1 MALTDAN
8 SSVLLENV
16 ARMINDHVSESIAPL
31 VKSFSDIIYGDI
43 SEDDIAVRSDSD
55 LYGAALSLWGSLNE
69 REPGGQIVKVYNPI
83 LSRHGWQPTKT
94 IIEIV
99 QTDMPFLVDSINMAL
114 KRLNINS
121 HLSLHYPLS
130 VSRDNDGNVT
140 SVASLKNKTSQTEDI
155 TIFLLEIDRL
165 DSEEVLAHVHQE
177 LVDVLNEV
185 SLSVQDWKPMRKK
198 LKGIIDGLPTALFPG
213 AKCELSETVNFLQWI
228 YEGNFTLLGYR
239 SYSLN
244 GVEGDIELV
253 SDPSTSLGAML
264 NSQESKPKLLSSLTF
279 GAQREATSKKLML
292 LTKSNTVCR
301 VHRPTKTD
309 YIGIKRFDKLG
320 RVIGEDRF
328 IGLFSSSIYNNSVF
342 QIPYLGDKLRRITES
357 SNYSKG
363 SHDYKAMQHFL
374 ETYPR
379 DELIQATEAE
389 LLASCVS
396 ILKLEERDAV
406 KLIVRE
412 DSFGRFFSCV
422 VYVTRE
428 RYNTALR
435 KKTQEVLARHFE
447 SEEEVSFTTFFSE
460 SNLARTHYIVQ
471 LKPNHKPEFSVKAIE
486 NDLIES
492 ARSWE
497 DKLENALIA
506 HHGESIAKSL
516 SNKYNK
522 AFSQSYKTD
531 VSPGIAV
538 VDIATLETLN
548 DDHHL
553 GMIFYRPQEM
563 KKGSKQVRLKLF
575 SLDEPLHL
583 SDVLPMLEN
592 FGLRIVGERP
602 YELILEGGHSAWVLD
617 FQMLHTGDNDFD
629 INKVQNTFQNAFAQV
644 WGNELEDDGFNK
656 LLLATNLSGRKITIL
671 RAYAKYM
678 RQIGSTF
685 NQTYIEETMGRY
697 PEIANLI
704 IDLFTQ
710 KFDPTIK
717 FAQKKL
723 DTIQKDIIE
732 RLDQVANLD
741 DDRIIRRYLDMVLAT
756 IRTNFYQPHEDGS
769 DKSYMS
775 FKVRP
780 EMIPEVP
787 LPLPKFEVF
796 VYSPRVE
803 GVHLR
808 GGKVARGGLRWSDR
822 REDFRTEVLGL
833 VKAQQVKN
841 TVIVP
846 VGAKGGFVC
855 KQMPT
860 TGGREAFFTEG
871 QECYKIFI
879 RALLDITD
887 NIVDGELVPPKSV
900 VRHDDDDPYLV
911 VAADKGTATFSDI
924 ANGISEE
931 YNFWM
936 GDAFASGGSV
946 GYDHKK
952 MGITARGG
960 WESVKRHFREM
971 GIDCQTTDFTC
982 IAVGDM
988 AGDVFGNGML
998 LSKHTCLQVAFNHM
1012 HIFIDPTPDA
1022 AKSWVERDRLF
1033 NLPRSSWDDYDSTL
1047 ISKGGGIFSR
1057 SAKSIMLTPE
1067 IKKMLGSKKSSMTPT
1082 ELMQSVLKME
1092 VDLFWNGGIGTYL
1105 KGSSE
1110 SHADVGDRANDSLRV
1125 NGSEMN
1131 AKIVGEGGNLGC
1143 TQLGRI
1149 EYCATGGRMNTDFID
1164 NVGGVDCSDN
1174 EVNIKILL
1182 NSLVASGDLT
1192 VKQRNELLYSM
1203 TDEVGDIVI
1212 NNHNRQTQSLSISHH
1227 AGANM
1232 LKEQVR
1238 FMHGLEKAG
1247 SLDRG
1252 LEFLPTDE
1260 ELTERQSVGRGFTRP
1275 ELAVLLAYGK
1285 MVLKEQLVIDEITNN
1300 SFHSRLLSAAFPVV
1314 LQQRYAK
1321 DMENHPLR
1329 REIIAT
1335 QLANKL
1341 VDDMGLNFVH
1351 RMTDETGSTVDE
1363 IAHCYT
1369 IASEIFGLR
1378 QIFEDLDALNNIL
1391 DAQTQTE
1398 MLYETRR
1405 IMRRVTRWFLRNRD
1419 VSMSIEDTINFY
1431 KPKFETL
1438 NSNIFDLLAPSDT
1451 KDIKGEIND
1460 LVEKG
1465 VPQHISETIG
1475 KASTLFSAMDIAQ
1488 VAQEVD
1494 MDLCLVA
1501 SIYFKLGNEVELHWF
1516 LDQISAQPVSN
1527 HWQAL
1532 ARASFREELDWQQ
1545 RVLTGTVLKGL
1556 SGKDVG
1562 DDTVTKWIKDN
1573 EKLLNRWVHLLADFK
1588 ASKTHEFAK
1597 FSVAL
1602 RELNLLSHNAT
1613 LAL

>member
-1 MALTDAN
+1 MALTNAN

-16 ARMINDHVSESIAPL
+16 AQMICDNVNEDMAPL
-31 VKSFSDIIYGDI
+31 IKSFTHLIYGDI
-43 SEDDIAVRSDSD
+43 SEDDIAARSDSD

-69 REPGGQIVKVYNPI
+69 RKPDNEIIKVYNPI

-94 IIEIV
+94 IVEIV
-99 QTDMPFLVDSINMAL
+99 HTDMPFLVDSVNMAL
-114 KRLNINS
+114 KRLNIKS
-121 HLSLHYPLS
+121 HLSLHYPVS
-130 VSRDNDGNVT
+130 VSRDSEGNVN
-140 SVASLKNKTSQTEDI
+140 SLASLKNKTTQTEDI

-165 DSEEVLAHVHQE
+165 DSEEVLSQLQQE
-177 LVDVLNEV
+177 LINVLAEV
-185 SLSVQDWKPMRKK
+185 TLSVDDWKPMRKK
-198 LKGIIDGLPTALFPG
+198 LKSIIDGLPTALFPG
-213 AKCELSETVNFLQWI
+213 PQCELAETLNFLQWI

-239 SYSLN
+239 SYTLN
-244 GVEGDIELV
+244 GIQGDIELV
-253 SDPSTSLGAML
+253 SDVSTSLGIMK
-264 NSQESKPKLLSSLTF
+264 NSQESKSKLLSSLTF

-309 YIGIKRFDKLG
+309 YIGIKRFDELG

-328 IGLFSSSIYNNSVF
+328 IGLFSASIYNNSVF
-342 QIPYLGDKLRRITES
+342 QIPYLGDKLKRITES
-357 SNYSKG
+357 SNYSEG

-379 DELIQATEAE
+379 DELIQATESE

-396 ILKLEERDAV
+396 VLKLEERDAV
-406 KLIVRE
+406 KLLVRE
-412 DSFGRFFSCV
+412 DSFGRFYSCV

-435 KKTQEVLARHFE
+435 KKTQQVLARHFE
-447 SEEEVSFTTFFSE
+447 SEEEVSFTTYFSE

-471 LKPNHKPEFSVKAIE
+471 LKPNNKPEISVKAIE
-486 NDLIES
+486 NDLVEV

-497 DKLENALIA
+497 DKLENALVA
-506 HHGESIAKSL
+506 HHGESIAKAL

-602 YELILEGGHSAWVLD
+602 YELILEEGHSAWVLD
-617 FQMLHTGDNDFD
+617 FQMLHTGENDFD
-629 INKVQNTFQNAFAQV
+629 INEVQDTFQNAFAQV
-644 WGNELEDDGFNK
+644 WAKELEDDGFNK
-656 LLLATNLSGRKITIL
+656 LLLATNLTGRKITIL

-685 NQTYIEETMGRY
+685 NQSYIEETMGRY

-704 IDLFTQ
+704 IELFIG
-710 KFDPTIK
+710 KFDPSVK
-717 FAQKKL
+717 FVQKKS
-723 DTIQKDIIE
+723 DAIQADIIE

-756 IRTNFYQPHEDGS
+756 IRTNFFQPAADGT
-769 DKSYMS
+769 DKSYIS

-787 LPLPKFEVF
+787 LPLPKFEIF
-796 VYSPRVE
+796 VYSPRIE

-855 KQMPT
+855 KQLPT

-887 NIVDGELVPPKSV
+887 NIVEGELVHPQSV

-960 WESVKRHFREM
+960 WESVKRHFREI
-971 GIDCQTTDFTC
+971 GIDCQNTDFTC

-1033 NLPRSSWDDYDSTL
+1033 NLPRSSWDDYNREL

-1057 SAKSIMLTPE
+1057 SAKSIALTPE
-1067 IKKMLGSKKSSMTPT
+1067 IKKMLGSKKASMTPT

-1125 NGSEMN
+1125 NGSEMK
-1131 AKIVGEGGNLGC
+1131 AKIIGEGGNLGC

-1149 EYCATGGRMNTDFID
+1149 EYCNAGGRMNTDFID

-1182 NSLVASGDLT
+1182 NSLVANGDLT
-1192 VKQRNELLYSM
+1192 VKQRNEVLYSM

-1212 NNHNRQTQSLSISHH
+1212 NNHNRQTQSLSISHRG
-1227 AGANM
+1227 GANM
-1232 LKEQVR
+1232 LKEQIR
-1238 FMHGLEKAG
+1238 FMHGLEKSG
-1247 SLDRG
+1247 SLDRS
-1252 LEFLPTDE
+1252 LEFLPSDE
-1260 ELTERQSVGRGFTRP
+1260 ELSERQAAGKGFTRP

-1285 MVLKEQLVIDEITNN
+1285 MVLKEQLVTDEITNN
-1300 SFHSRLLSAAFPVV
+1300 SFHSRLLPAAFPKI
-1314 LQQRYAK
+1314 LQERYAK

-1378 QIFEDLDALNNIL
+1378 ELFEKLDALNNIL
-1391 DAQTQTE
+1391 DANIQTE

-1405 IMRRVTRWFLRNRD
+1405 GIRRVTRWFLRNRD

-1431 KPKFETL
+1431 KPKFDVL
-1438 NSNIFDLLAPSDT
+1438 DSNTFDLLATDDS
-1451 KDIKGEIND
+1451 KFIKGKID
-1460 LVEKG
+1460 ALVKRG
-1465 VPQHISETIG
+1465 VPKDISETIC
-1475 KASTLFSAMDIAQ
+1475 KASTLFSVMDIAQ
-1488 VAQEVD
+1488 VAQEINL
-1494 MDLCLVA
+1494 DLSLVA
-1501 SIYFKLGNEVELHWF
+1501 KIYFKLGNEVELHWF
-1516 LDQISAQPVSN
+1516 LDQISAQPVAN

-1545 RVLTGTVLKGL
+1545 RTLTATVLKGC
-1556 SGKDVG
+1556 SSKDNG
-1562 DDTVTKWIKDN
+1562 DDIVAKWINDN

>member
-1 MALTDAN
+1 
-8 SSVLLENV
+8 
-16 ARMINDHVSESIAPL
+16 
-31 VKSFSDIIYGDI
+31 
-43 SEDDIAVRSDSD
+43 
-55 LYGAALSLWGSLNE
+55 
-69 REPGGQIVKVYNPI
+69 
-83 LSRHGWQPTKT
+83 
-94 IIEIV
+94 
-99 QTDMPFLVDSINMAL
+99 
-114 KRLNINS
+114 
-121 HLSLHYPLS
+121 
-130 VSRDNDGNVT
+130 
-140 SVASLKNKTSQTEDI
+140 
-155 TIFLLEIDRL
+155 
-165 DSEEVLAHVHQE
+165 
-177 LVDVLNEV
+177 
-185 SLSVQDWKPMRKK
+185 
-198 LKGIIDGLPTALFPG
+198 
-213 AKCELSETVNFLQWI
+213 
-228 YEGNFTLLGYR
+228 
-239 SYSLN
+239 
-244 GVEGDIELV
+244 
-253 SDPSTSLGAML
+253 
-264 NSQESKPKLLSSLTF
+264 
-279 GAQREATSKKLML
+279 
-292 LTKSNTVCR
+292 
-301 VHRPTKTD
+301 
-309 YIGIKRFDKLG
+309 
-320 RVIGEDRF
+320 
-328 IGLFSSSIYNNSVF
+328 
-342 QIPYLGDKLRRITES
+342 
-357 SNYSKG
+357 
-363 SHDYKAMQHFL
+363 
-374 ETYPR
+374 
-379 DELIQATEAE
+379 
-389 LLASCVS
+389 
-396 ILKLEERDAV
+396 
-406 KLIVRE
+406 
-412 DSFGRFFSCV
+412 
-422 VYVTRE
+422 
-428 RYNTALR
+428 
-435 KKTQEVLARHFE
+435 
-447 SEEEVSFTTFFSE
+447 
-460 SNLARTHYIVQ
+460 
-471 LKPNHKPEFSVKAIE
+471 VKAIE
-486 NDLIES
+486 NDLIEA

-497 DKLENALIA
+497 DKLENALVA
-506 HHGESIAKSL
+506 HHGESIAKAL

-522 AFSQSYKTD
+522 AFSQSYKND

-548 DDHHL
+548 DDHNL
-553 GMIFYRPQEM
+553 GMIFYRPQELE
-563 KKGSKQVRLKLF
+563 KGSKQVRLKLF

-602 YELILEGGHSAWVLD
+602 YELILDGGHSAWVLD
-617 FQMLHTGDNDFD
+617 FQMLHTGTNNFD
-629 INKVQNTFQNAFAQV
+629 INEVQGTFQDAFGQV
-644 WGNELEDDGFNK
+644 WAKELEDDGFNK
-656 LLLATNLSGRKITIL
+656 LLLATNLTGRKITIL

-678 RQIGSTF
+678 RQIGSAF
-685 NQTYIEETMGRY
+685 NQSYIEETMGRY
-697 PEIANLI
+697 PQIANLI
-704 IDLFTQ
+704 IELFTR
-710 KFDPTIK
+710 KFDPSLK
-717 FAQKKL
+717 FSQKKL
-723 DTIQKDIIE
+723 DTIQGDIID
-732 RLDQVANLD
+732 RLDLVANLD

-756 IRTNFYQPHEDGS
+756 IRTNFFQPSEDGNT
-769 DKSYMS
+769 KSYMS

-780 EMIPEVP
+780 EMIPEIP
-787 LPLPKFEVF
+787 LPLPKFEIF

-855 KQMPT
+855 KQLPT

-887 NIVDGELVPPKSV
+887 NIVEGELVPPKSV
-900 VRHDDDDPYLV
+900 VRHDEDDPYLV

-924 ANGISEE
+924 ANGISDE

-960 WESVKRHFREM
+960 WESVKRHFREI

-982 IAVGDM
+982 TAVGDM

-1022 AKSWVERDRLF
+1022 ASSWVERDRLF
-1033 NLPRSSWDDYDSTL
+1033 NLPRSSWDDYNSEL

-1057 SAKSIMLTPE
+1057 SAKSISLTPE
-1067 IKKMLGSKKSSMTPT
+1067 IKRMLGTKKGSLTPN
-1082 ELMQSVLKME
+1082 ELIKAVLRME

-1110 SHADVGDRANDSLRV
+1110 SHADVGDRANDALRID
-1125 NGSEMN
+1125 GAEMR
-1131 AKIVGEGGNLGC
+1131 AKIIGEGGNLGC

-1149 EYCATGGRMNTDFID
+1149 EYCIAGGHMNTDFID

-1192 VKQRNELLYSM
+1192 VKQRNQVLYSM

-1212 NNHNRQTQSLSISHH
+1212 DNHNRQTQSLSISSH
-1227 AGANM
+1227 GGVNM
-1232 LKEQVR
+1232 LKEQIR

-1252 LEFLPTDE
+1252 LEFLPSDE
-1260 ELTERQSVGRGFTRP
+1260 ELAERQAAGRGFTRP

-1300 SFHSRLLSAAFPVV
+1300 SFHSKMLPAAFPRV
-1314 LQQRYAK
+1314 LQERYSN

-1351 RMTDETGSTVDE
+1351 RMTDETGASVDE
-1363 IAHCYT
+1363 IAHCYS
-1369 IASEIFGLR
+1369 IASEVFGLR
-1378 QIFEDLDALNNIL
+1378 EVFESIDALNNKL
-1391 DAQTQTE
+1391 DAHIQIE
-1398 MLYETRR
+1398 LLYETRR
-1405 IMRRVTRWFLRNRD
+1405 SIRRVTRWFLRNRD
-1419 VSMSIEDTINFY
+1419 NSMSIEDTIAFY
-1431 KPKFETL
+1431 KPKFDIL
-1438 NSNIFDLLAPSDT
+1438 NENMFDLLVASDAT
-1451 KDIKGEIND
+1451 FIKDQITA
-1460 LVEKG
+1460 LVEQG
-1465 VPQHISETIG
+1465 VPKEISERVCS
-1475 KASTLFSAMDIAQ
+1475 ASTMFSAMDIAQ

-1501 SIYFKLGNEVELHWF
+1501 QIYFKLGDEVELHWF
-1516 LDQISAQPVSN
+1516 LNQISAQPVGN

-1545 RVLTGTVLKGL
+1545 RTLTSTVLKGC
-1556 SGKDVG
+1556 SGHEG
-1562 DDTVTKWIKDN
+1562 CDDIVAKWLKDN

-1588 ASKTHEFAK
+1588 VSKTHEFAK

>member
-1 MALTDAN
+1 MALENAN
-8 SSVLLENV
+8 TSVLLENV
-16 ARMINDHVSESIAPL
+16 ARTINENVNEDISPL
-31 VKSFSDIIYGDI
+31 VNSFTQILYGDI
-43 SEDDIAVRSDSD
+43 GEDDIAMRSDSD
-55 LYGAALSLWGSLNE
+55 LYGAALSLWGTLNE
-69 REPGGQIVKVYNPI
+69 RKPYEQVIKVYNPV

-99 QTDMPFLVDSINMAL
+99 HEDMPFLVDSVNMAL
-114 KRLNINS
+114 KRLSINS
-121 HLSLHYPLS
+121 HLSLHYPIS
-130 VSRDNDGNVT
+130 VSRDDKANIT
-140 SVASLKNKTSQTEDI
+140 SVASLKNKSDQTEDV
-155 TIFLLEIDRL
+155 TIFLIEIDRL
-165 DSEEVLAHVHQE
+165 EDKEVLAEVQNELTSVLQE
-177 LVDVLNEV
+177 VT
-185 SLSVQDWKPMRKK
+185 LSVHDWKPMRAK
-198 LKGIIDGLPTALFPG
+198 LKDIISKLPKAPYPG
-213 AKCELSETVNFLQWI
+213 DKQELKETQTFLQWI

-239 SYSLN
+239 SYDLKA
-244 GVEGDIELV
+244 VEGDVELV
-253 SDPSTSLGAML
+253 ADEQSSLGMML
-264 NSQESKPKLLSSLTF
+264 NSAESEPKLLSSLTD
-279 GAQREATSKKLML
+279 GARREATSQKLML
-292 LTKSNTVCR
+292 LTKSNSVCR

-309 YIGIKRFDKLG
+309 YIGIKRFNKAG
-320 RVIGEDRF
+320 KVIGEDRF
-328 IGLFSSSIYNNSVF
+328 IGLYSSSIYNNSVF

-357 SNYSKG
+357 SSFSKG

-389 LLASCVS
+389 LLATCKAV
-396 ILKLEERDAV
+396 LKLEERDAV

-422 VYVTRE
+422 VYVSKE
-428 RYNTALR
+428 RYNTVLR
-435 KKTQEVLARHFE
+435 EKTQAVFAKHFE
-447 SEEEVSFTTFFSE
+447 SDEEVEFTTYFSE

-471 LKPNHKPEFSVKAIE
+471 LKPNNKPDISVKAIE
-486 NDLIES
+486 NDLIEA

-506 HHGESIAKSL
+506 HHGECKAKTL

-522 AFSQSYKTD
+522 AFSQSYKAD
-531 VSPGIAV
+531 VLPGLAV
-538 VDIATLETLN
+538 VDIAKLESLN
-548 DDHHL
+548 DDHNL
-553 GMIFYRPQEM
+553 GMIFYRPQEER
-563 KKGSKQVRLKLF
+563 KGSKQVRLKLF

-602 YELILEGGHSAWVLD
+602 YELILEHGHSAWVLD
-617 FQMLHTGDNDFD
+617 FQMLHTGTNDFN
-629 INKVQNTFQNAFAQV
+629 INEVQDTFQDAFAQV
-644 WGNELEDDGFNK
+644 WAKELEDDGFNR
-656 LLLATNLSGRKITIL
+656 LLLAAGLTGRNITIL

-678 RQIGSTF
+678 RQLGSTF
-685 NQTYIEETMGRY
+685 SQSYIEETMGRY
-697 PEIANLI
+697 PEIAKLI
-704 IDLFTQ
+704 IEMFTL
-710 KFDPTIK
+710 KFNPALK
-717 FAQKKL
+717 FNQKKL
-723 DTIQKDIIE
+723 DKVTGDIID
-732 RLDQVANLD
+732 RLDLVANLD

-756 IRTNFYQPHEDGS
+756 IRTNFYQPSEGGA
-769 DKSYMS
+769 DKSYIS

-780 EMIPEVP
+780 EEIPEIP
-787 LPLPKFEVF
+787 LPLPKFEIF

-855 KQMPT
+855 KQLPT

-887 NIVDGELVPPKSV
+887 NIVEGDLVPPTSV
-900 VRHDDDDPYLV
+900 VRHDEDDPYLV

-960 WESVKRHFREM
+960 WESVKRHFREI

-982 IAVGDM
+982 VAVGDM

-1012 HIFIDPTPDA
+1012 HIFIDPTPNA
-1022 AKSWVERDRLF
+1022 AKSWVERERLF
-1033 NLPRSSWDDYDSTL
+1033 NLPRSSWDDYDTKL

-1057 SAKSIMLTPE
+1057 SAKSISLTPE
-1067 IKKMLGSKKSSMTPT
+1067 IKKMLGTKKASLTPND
-1082 ELMQSVLKME
+1082 LIQAVLKMN

-1105 KGSSE
+1105 KGESE
-1110 SHADVGDRANDSLRV
+1110 SHADVGDRANDSLRI
-1125 NGSEMN
+1125 NGGEMR
-1131 AKIVGEGGNLGC
+1131 AKIIGEGGNLGC

-1149 EYCATGGRMNTDFID
+1149 EYCANGGRMNTDFID

-1182 NSLVASGDLT
+1182 NGLVSNGDLT

-1212 NNHNRQTQSLSISHH
+1212 NNHNRQTQSLSISNHG
-1227 AGANM
+1227 GANM
-1232 LKEQVR
+1232 LKEQIR
-1238 FMHGLEKAG
+1238 FMQGLEKAG
-1247 SLDRG
+1247 SLDRS
-1252 LEFLPTDE
+1252 LEFLPSDE
-1260 ELTERQSVGRGFTRP
+1260 ELAERQADGRGFTRP

-1285 MVLKEQLVIDEITNN
+1285 MVLKEQLVIDEITAN
-1300 SFHSRLLSAAFPVV
+1300 SYHSNLLANAFPKV
-1314 LQQRYAK
+1314 LQERYSD

-1329 REIIAT
+1329 SEIIAT

-1351 RMTDETGSTVDE
+1351 RMTDETGATVDE
-1363 IAHCYT
+1363 IAHCYS
-1369 IASEIFGLR
+1369 IASEVFGLR
-1378 QIFEDLDALNNIL
+1378 ELFVQVDALNNKL
-1391 DAQTQTE
+1391 DAETQTE
-1398 MLYETRR
+1398 LLYQTRR
-1405 IMRRVTRWFLRNRD
+1405 SVRRVTRWFLRNRD
-1419 VSMSIEDTINFY
+1419 TSMGIEETIAFY
-1431 KPKFETL
+1431 KPQFERIDSTL
-1438 NSNIFDLLAPSDT
+1438 FSMLVKEDVTS
-1451 KDIKGEIND
+1451 IKGNIDN
-1460 LVEKG
+1460 LIKRG
-1465 VPQHISETIG
+1465 VPKAIAETVG
-1475 KASTLFSAMDIAQ
+1475 KASTMFSAMDLAQIAQ
-1488 VAQEVD
+1488 ESGK
-1494 MDLCLVA
+1494 DLCLVA
-1501 SIYFKLGNEVELHWF
+1501 ESYFKLGAEVELHWF
-1516 LDQISAQPVSN
+1516 LDQISAQPVGN

-1545 RVLTGTVLKGL
+1545 RVLTLTVLKGCT
-1556 SGKDVG
+1556 SECSA
-1562 DDTVTKWIKDN
+1562 DDIVAKWVEDN
-1573 EKLLNRWVHLLADFK
+1573 EKLLNRWVHMLADFK
-1588 ASKTHEFAK
+1588 ATKTHEFAK

-1613 LAL
+1613 LAV

>member
-1 MALTDAN
+1 MALKDAN

-16 ARMINDHVSESIAPL
+16 ARMINDNVSEDMAPL
-31 VKSFSDIIYGDI
+31 IKSFTQIIYGDI

-69 REPGGQIVKVYNPI
+69 RKPYGQIVKVYNPI

-94 IIEIV
+94 IVEIV
-99 QTDMPFLVDSINMAL
+99 HADMPFLVDSVNMAL

-130 VSRDNDGNVT
+130 VSRDDKGDVNSLAG
-140 SVASLKNKTSQTEDI
+140 LKNKTDQTEDI

-165 DSEEVLAHVHQE
+165 DSEEVLAQVQQE
-177 LVDVLNEV
+177 LVNVLEEV
-185 SLSVQDWKPMRKK
+185 TLSVNDWKPMRAK
-198 LKGIIDGLPTALFPG
+198 LKDVIDGLGKAPFPG
-213 AKCELSETVNFLQWI
+213 PKCELTETTNFLQWI

-244 GVEGDIELV
+244 AIEGDVELV
-253 SDPSTSLGAML
+253 ADLSTSLGTML

-279 GAQREATSKKLML
+279 GAQREATSEKLML
-292 LTKSNTVCR
+292 LTKSNSICR

-309 YIGIKRFDKLG
+309 YIGIKRFDKSG

-328 IGLFSSSIYNNSVF
+328 IGLYSSSIYNNSVF
-342 QIPYLGDKLRRITES
+342 QIPYLGDKLNRITQS
-357 SNYSKG
+357 SSFGEG
-363 SHDYKAMQHFL
+363 SHDFKAMQHFL

-379 DELIQATEAE
+379 DELIQATESE
-389 LLASCVS
+389 LLATCVAV
-396 ILKLEERDAV
+396 LKLEERDGV

-412 DSFGRFFSCV
+412 DSFGRFYSCV
-422 VYVTRE
+422 VYVSRE

-435 KKTQEVLARHFE
+435 KKTQQVLARHFE
-447 SEEEVSFTTFFSE
+447 TDEEVTFTTFFSE

-471 LKPNHKPEFSVKAIE
+471 LKPNNKPEISVKAIE
-486 NDLIES
+486 NDLIEA

-497 DKLENALIA
+497 DKLENALVA
-506 HHGESIAKSL
+506 HHGESTAKAL

-522 AFSQSYKTD
+522 AFSQSYKSD
-531 VSPGIAV
+531 VLPGIAV

-548 DDHHL
+548 DDHNL

-602 YELILEGGHSAWVLD
+602 YELILEEGHSAWVLD
-617 FQMLHTGDNDFD
+617 FQMLHTGTNNFD
-629 INKVQNTFQNAFAQV
+629 INEVQGTFQDAFAQV
-644 WGNELEDDGFNK
+644 WAKELEDDGFNK
-656 LLLATNLSGRKITIL
+656 LLLATNLTGRKITIL

-678 RQIGSTF
+678 RQIGSAF
-685 NQTYIEETMGRY
+685 NQSYIEETMGRY

-704 IDLFTQ
+704 IELFIR
-710 KFDPTIK
+710 KFDPSIK
-717 FAQKKL
+717 FSQKKL
-723 DTIQKDIIE
+723 DTIQNDIID
-732 RLDQVANLD
+732 RLDLVANLD

-756 IRTNFYQPHEDGS
+756 IRTNFFQPDADG
-769 DKSYMS
+769 KVKPYMS

-780 EMIPEVP
+780 EMIPEIP

-855 KQMPT
+855 KQLPT

-887 NIVDGELVPPKSV
+887 NIVEGELVPPKSV
-900 VRHDDDDPYLV
+900 VRHDEDDPYLV

-924 ANGISEE
+924 ANGISDE

-960 WESVKRHFREM
+960 WESVKRHFREI
-971 GIDCQTTDFTC
+971 GIDCQSTDFTC

-1022 AKSWVERDRLF
+1022 AASWVERDRLF
-1033 NLPRSSWDDYDSTL
+1033 NLPRSSWDDYNSEL

-1057 SAKSIMLTPE
+1057 SAKSISLTPE
-1067 IKKMLGSKKSSMTPT
+1067 IKKMLGTKKASLTPN
-1082 ELMQSVLKME
+1082 ELIKTVLRLE

-1105 KGSSE
+1105 KGSTE
-1110 SHADVGDRANDSLRV
+1110 SHADVGDRANDSLRID
-1125 NGSEMN
+1125 GGEMR
-1131 AKIVGEGGNLGC
+1131 AKIIGEGGNLGC

-1149 EYCATGGRMNTDFID
+1149 EYCAAGGHMNTDFID

-1182 NSLVASGDLT
+1182 NSLVASGDMT

-1203 TDEVGDIVI
+1203 TDEVGEIVI
-1212 NNHNRQTQSLSISHH
+1212 DNHNRQTQSLSISNH
-1227 AGANM
+1227 GGVNM
-1232 LKEQVR
+1232 LKEQIR
-1238 FMHGLEKAG
+1238 FMHGLEKTG
-1247 SLDRG
+1247 SLDRH
-1252 LEFLPTDE
+1252 LEFLPSDE
-1260 ELTERQSVGRGFTRP
+1260 ELAERQAEGRGFTRP

-1300 SFHSRLLSAAFPVV
+1300 SFHSKLLPAAFPKV
-1314 LQQRYAK
+1314 LQERYAS

-1351 RMTDETGSTVDE
+1351 RMTDETGASVDE
-1363 IAHCYT
+1363 IAHCYS
-1369 IASEIFGLR
+1369 IASEVFDLR
-1378 QIFEDLDALNNIL
+1378 QLFESVDALNNTL
-1391 DAQTQTE
+1391 DAGMQTE
-1398 MLYETRR
+1398 LLYETRR
-1405 IMRRVTRWFLRNRD
+1405 SIRRVTRWFLRNRD
-1419 VSMSIEDTINFY
+1419 ITMNIEETIAFY
-1431 KPKFETL
+1431 KPKFDTL
-1438 NSNIFDLLAPSDT
+1438 NANMFDLLVASDA
-1451 KDIKGEIND
+1451 KFIKNQISD
-1460 LVEKG
+1460 LVKQG
-1465 VPQHISETIG
+1465 VPAEISERVC
-1475 KASTLFSAMDIAQ
+1475 KASTMFSAMDIAQ
-1488 VAQEVD
+1488 VAQDVD

-1501 SIYFKLGNEVELHWF
+1501 QIYFKLGDEVELHWF
-1516 LDQISAQPVSN
+1516 LNQISAQPVAN

-1545 RVLTGTVLKGL
+1545 RALTATVLKGC
-1556 SGKDVG
+1556 SGKTVC
-1562 DDTVTKWIKDN
+1562 DDIVAKWLNDN